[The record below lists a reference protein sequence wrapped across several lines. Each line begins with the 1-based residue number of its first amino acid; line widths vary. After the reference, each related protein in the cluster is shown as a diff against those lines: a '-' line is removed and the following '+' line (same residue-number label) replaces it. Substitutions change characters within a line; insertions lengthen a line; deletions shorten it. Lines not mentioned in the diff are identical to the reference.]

1 MNHGKIHLIPPL
13 LLDVIYPLC
22 AQQPNHNNFIHI
34 GVNEGLSQNTVFDI
48 DQDKQGHM
56 WFATHDGLNKY
67 DGYNFTIYR
76 HDEQNPNSIGSDV
89 IRACIVDT
97 QGRVWAG
104 TEKGLSLYD
113 ASQDQFHNFTYSK
126 DNKDLAVYDIVEI
139 DAKQLLLFFKQKKRF
154 VYIQYRNTDV
164 LRQTVTS
171 FTCENPTEYYLQ
183 TRRLY
188 LYRKLQ
194 RRLYLFNF

>member
-1 MNHGKIHLIPPL
+1 MF
-13 LLDVIYPLC
+13 IYPLC

-139 DAKQLLLFFKQKKRF
+139 DAKQLLLFQTKEKVCLYSIQKHRRSPTNR
-154 VYIQYRNTDV
+154 YILHLRKSNRVLSTDKEIV
-164 LRQTVTS
+164 FISEVTKAFIS
-171 FTCENPTEYYLQ
+171 IQFLKTLWKTYHPT
-183 TRRLY
+183 
-188 LYRKLQ
+188 
-194 RRLYLFNF
+194 N